1 MLVTTEAAAVYHLIS
16 GRQLLCWATSESNFI
31 GRSTTRPWGSI
42 MSLVSSVGCAASW
55 WIFGRFVMRC
65 PGRRLDWSIL
75 AGIEWWRRWFKN
87 RNNNNKAICYRAE
100 KWRGGC
106 SLIRAK
112 VSVYQRCRDRRA
124 IEIDRDR
131 SIAVVRSRSR
141 SSIAEKKRDRDRDRL
156 VFRSSIAEFDRA
168 KNWQIGNVVLLSKC
182 VQSVVFIVSA
192 EQSSTLKWNRKLIK

>member
-1 MLVTTEAAAVYHLIS
+1 MIRIRFLI
-16 GRQLLCWATSESNFI
+16 RFLLGPSFACPVLTGKFFLKTNFFQYFL
-31 GRSTTRPWGSI
+31 P
-42 MSLVSSVGCAASW
+42 LH
-55 WIFGRFVMRC
+55 
-65 PGRRLDWSIL
+65 L
-75 AGIEWWRRWFKN
+75 AGSAFGLRS
-87 RNNNNKAICYRAE
+87 C
-100 KWRGGC
+100 GH
-106 SLIRAK
+106 
-112 VSVYQRCRDRRA
+112 QRCRDRRA